1 MGAMLRLFFDNLL
14 PVFLAAGA
22 GFVLAARMRVDPKAV
37 THVAFFVLAPCFV
50 FRVIVGG
57 EVGGEAL
64 VRMVGFTTV
73 SLLVLAALAA
83 GIARALGWPRTRV
96 AAVCLVVML
105 PNAGNYGLSASRF
118 AFGDEGLA
126 HAGIYF
132 VSSSILTFTL
142 GILVASL
149 GRKSLGGALA
159 GLPKVPTIWAV
170 GLAIVVVRTGWS
182 LPGPVDRTVELLAQA
197 CIPVFLIVLGMQL
210 YGRGV
215 RGPLGPGALAV
226 GMRLVGGAAL
236 GLVLAPWFGLEGPA
250 RQAAVLQSA
259 MPAAVINI
267 VIAAEY
273 DVDPAFVTSA
283 VVLGTLLSPLTLTPL
298 LGFLG
303 A

>member
-1 MGAMLRLFFDNLL
+1 MLALFFDNLL

-22 GFVLAARMRVDPKAV
+22 GFVLAARMKVDPRAV

-50 FRVIVGG
+50 FSIIVNG
-57 EVGGEAL
+57 EVAGEAL
-64 VRMVGFTTV
+64 VRMVGFAAV
-73 SLLVLAALAA
+73 SLIGLAALAA
-83 GIARALGWPRTRV
+83 GVAWGLGWPRSRI
-96 AAVCLVVML
+96 AAVCLVVLL
-105 PNAGNYGLSASRF
+105 PNSGNYGLSACRF
-118 AFGDEGLA
+118 AFGEEGLA

-149 GRKSLGGALA
+149 GRKSLGQALA
-159 GLPKVPTIWAV
+159 GLPRVPTIWAV
-170 GLAIVVVRTGWS
+170 ALAIVMLRTGWS

-210 YGRGV
+210 YGRGI
-215 RGPLGPGALAV
+215 RGPFGPGALAI
-226 GMRLVGGAAL
+226 GLRLVGGAAV
-236 GLVLAPWFGLEGPA
+236 GLAMAPWFDLAGTA
-250 RQAAVLQSA
+250 RQVAVLQSA

-273 DVDPAFVTSA
+273 DVDPAFVTST

-298 LGFLG
+298 LALLG